1 MSTKIVIGVDEAGYG
16 PSMGPLVIVATAWR
30 IPAELNVE
38 ALGRLL
44 EPELQ
49 AAPITTPVR
58 HIPIGDSKKIH
69 RGKFAWESL
78 CCGADWLTA
87 MEFGSDSSLWCS
99 APRLA
104 NSDWQ
109 RVTLVPWYASLKSNG
124 IHPIPDWF
132 DEGCRRAADQ
142 KLKTLGIDLLGLSA
156 RLFDEP
162 EFNRLVEHFGNK
174 STLLSENSL
183 SLVRTLADEVSQP
196 GATVEIYC
204 DKHGGRNH
212 YQPLLI
218 HTFDD
223 VWFNII
229 EQGRERSIYS
239 AEWKE
244 RFVNIRFSV
253 GGDSW
258 FPSSAASIIAKWLR
272 ELCMFSLNRYWQERS
287 SVTLRPTAGY
297 YVDAVRFS
305 QEIAP
310 LISQEGFARHQWW
323 RTV

>member
-1 MSTKIVIGVDEAGYG
+1 MVCVFEIERD
-16 PSMGPLVIVATAWR
+16 PSDPGLVR
-30 IPAELNVE
+30 R
-38 ALGRLL
+38 RLS
-44 EPELQ
+44 P
-49 AAPITTPVR
+49 
-58 HIPIGDSKKIH
+58 
-69 RGKFAWESL
+69 
-78 CCGADWLTA
+78 
-87 MEFGSDSSLWCS
+87 
-99 APRLA
+99 
-104 NSDWQ
+104 
-109 RVTLVPWYASLKSNG
+109 
-124 IHPIPDWF
+124 
-132 DEGCRRAADQ
+132 GCRPEIKDFRNRSSRAVS
-142 KLKTLGIDLLGLSA
+142 TPF
-156 RLFDEP
+156 R
-162 EFNRLVEHFGNK
+162 RTGNK